1 MFGFS
6 YVVNDWFSL
15 DAVYLHGASDG
26 ETLGQILNPMFI
38 GSYPPYGAIPDSEVS
53 YKMTT
58 DMIMV
63 GFSYTF
69 RAKSTENNEI

>member
-38 GSYPPYGAIPDSEVS
+38 GSYPPYGAIPGSKVS
-53 YKMTT
+53 YDMTI
-58 DMIMV
+58 DM
-63 GFSYTF
+63 FW
-69 RAKSTENNEI
+69 